1 MQVTFYGT
9 RGSIAKPGEPTARYG
24 GNTSCLA
31 LRTAAGTQLVIDCGT
46 GAHGLGQALLA
57 EGVKRGHLL
66 IGHAHWDHIQG
77 MPFFA
82 PLFVPGQ
89 EWDVYG
95 PSGLGG
101 SIRSTL
107 AGQMESTYFPVGL
120 EQLGATIHYH
130 NLGETRFQIDDV
142 TVTTRFLNHPALTLA
157 YKIEADGGSVV
168 YACDHEPHSREAA
181 SGTTALTGQDAQ
193 HAAFIAGAD
202 LLIHDTQYT
211 AAEYPNKVNWGH
223 STYEY
228 AMLVARTAGVG
239 MLAFTHHDPLRT
251 DEQIDALLESA
262 RETMLAAGSR
272 CELFAASEGLTI
284 PLASTDGPGAAA
296 APLAPAPPVTDVSD
310 SMQRAL
316 FGISDPDLSALL
328 FEAAATSGIDPLFV
342 ADTADARELV
352 RGEHVALAV
361 VEHDPGHRDAFAV
374 AQMIAQTHGGSRVPV
389 LAIAD
394 REVPGGED
402 AGISEWLIR
411 PFSGVYASAKMQ
423 AWVMR
428 GKSRW
433 KKASV
438 PDDESKRLLALYSLN
453 LLDTAPEPRFDRIT
467 DLARKIFDVPV
478 SLISLV
484 DENRQWFKSCIGID
498 SAESPRETSFCAHVV
513 YSRKPMV
520 VSDTLDDDRFAENPL
535 VTGTPRVRFYAGA
548 PLILSD
554 GDCIGSL
561 CLIDTR
567 PRDLDEGQIS
577 VLEGL
582 RDLVVAEIERA
593 G

>member
-9 RGSIAKPGEPTARYG
+9 RGSIAKPGERTARYG
-24 GNTSCLA
+24 GNTSCIA
-31 LRTAAGTQLVIDCGT
+31 MRTAAGTQLVIDCGT
-46 GAHGLGQALLA
+46 GAHGLGGELLA
-57 EGVKRGHLL
+57 SGITRGHLL

-89 EWDVYG
+89 AWHVYG
-95 PSGLGG
+95 PIGLGG
-101 SIRSTL
+101 SIRHTL
-107 AGQMESTYFPVGL
+107 AGQMESTYFPVSL
-120 EQLGATIHYH
+120 EQLGATIRYH
-130 NLGETRFQIDDV
+130 DLGETRFQIDDV
-142 TVTTRFLNHPALTLA
+142 TITTRYLNHPALALA

-181 SGTTALTGQDAQ
+181 NGTSALIGQDAK

-211 AAEYPNKVNWGH
+211 AAEYPAKVNWGH

-251 DEQIDALLESA
+251 DDQIDALLESA
-262 RETMLAAGSR
+262 RATMLAAGSGI
-272 CELFAASEGLTI
+272 ELFAASEGLTI
-284 PLASTDGPGAAA
+284 PLASTDGAGAAA
-296 APLAPAPPVTDVSD
+296 PPLATPPARAITSD
-310 SMQRAL
+310 LQRAL
-316 FGISDPDLSALL
+316 FEISDPNLSALL
-328 FEAAATSGIDPLFV
+328 FEAAAASGIDPLFV
-342 ADTADARELV
+342 ADADDARELV

-361 VEHDPGHRDAFAV
+361 VEHDPGRRDAFAV
-374 AQMIAQTHGGSRVPV
+374 ARMVAAANGRSRVPV

-394 REVPGGED
+394 REFPGGED

-411 PFSGVYASAKMQ
+411 PFSSVYASAKMQ
-423 AWVMR
+423 AWLMR
-428 GKSRW
+428 GGSRW
-433 KKASV
+433 KKAAL
-438 PDDESKRLLALYSLN
+438 PDDEGKRLLALYSLN
-453 LLDTAPEPRFDRIT
+453 ILDTPPEPRFDRIT

-478 SLISLV
+478 SLISLI
-484 DENRQWFKSCIGID
+484 DHDRQWLKSCIGID
-498 SAESPRETSFCAHVV
+498 PVESPRETSFCAHVV
-513 YSRKPMV
+513 YERRPMI

-535 VTGTPRVRFYAGA
+535 VTTTPRVRFYAGA

-554 GDCIGSL
+554 GECVGSL

-567 PRDLDEGQIS
+567 PRNLDSANIS

-593 G
+593 A

>member
-1 MQVTFYGT
+1 MQVTFWGT

-24 GNTSCLA
+24 GNTSCIA
-31 LRTAAGTQLVIDCGT
+31 MRTGAGTQLVIDCGT
-46 GAHGLGQALLA
+46 GAHGLGQALLKD
-57 EGVKRGHLL
+57 GVKRGHLF

-95 PSGLGG
+95 PTGLGG
-101 SIRSTL
+101 SIRNTL
-107 AGQMESTYFPVGL
+107 AGQMESTYFPVSL
-120 EQLGATIHYH
+120 EQLGATIRYH
-130 NLGETRFQIDDV
+130 DLGETRFQIDDV
-142 TVTTRFLNHPALTLA
+142 TITTRFLNHPALALA
-157 YKIEADGGSVV
+157 YKIEADGGGVV
-168 YACDHEPHSREAA
+168 YACDHEPHVREAA
-181 SGTTALTGQDAQ
+181 NGTAELTGQDAQ
-193 HAAFIAGAD
+193 HAAFISGAD

-251 DEQIDALLESA
+251 DDQIDALLASA

-272 CELFAASEGLTI
+272 IELFAASEGLTI

-296 APLAPAPPVTDVSD
+296 PALVAPPVREVRNGL
-310 SMQRAL
+310 QRAL
-316 FGISDPDLSALL
+316 FGMTDPGLSALF

-342 ADTADARELV
+342 ADSADARELIH
-352 RGEHVALAV
+352 GQHVSLAV
-361 VEHDPGHRDAFAV
+361 VEHDPGNLDALAV
-374 AQMIAQTHGGSRVPV
+374 ARMVATANGASRVPV
-389 LAIAD
+389 LAVAD
-394 REVPGGED
+394 REVPGGEA

-411 PFSGVYASAKMQ
+411 PFSSTYASAKMQ
-423 AWVMR
+423 AWLLR

-433 KKASV
+433 KKAPLPV
-438 PDDESKRLLALYSLN
+438 DEGKRLATLHSLE
-453 LLDTAPEPRFDRIT
+453 LLDTPPEPRFDRIT
-467 DLARKIFDVPV
+467 DLARRIFDVPV
-478 SLISLV
+478 SLITLI
-484 DENRQWFKSCIGID
+484 DQDRQWLKSCVGID
-498 SAESPRETSFCAHVV
+498 PIEAPRETSFCAHVV
-513 YSRKPMV
+513 FERKPMV
-520 VSDTLDDDRFAENPL
+520 VSDTLTDDRFAENPL
-535 VTGTPRVRFYAGA
+535 VTAMPRVRFYAGA

-554 GDCIGSL
+554 GECVGSL

-567 PRDLDEGQIS
+567 PRHLDASNLS

-593 G
+593 A